1 MSQDYQ
7 SSDYAETSVV
17 EAALDAQLRKLPS
30 RVSCT
35 IDFGADGKHFGL
47 MTVPH
52 SRNES
57 AWGSIQIPIICARSG
72 SGPTLLFTAGLHG
85 DEYEGPIALMK
96 LARDLDPAAL
106 QGRVIITPTLNMPA
120 IRSATRLSPI
130 DGRNMNRVF
139 PGNRD
144 GTVTEVL
151 AHYVHT
157 ELLPMADAV
166 IDFHAGG
173 KTLDFVPSAVMH
185 YLDDAMLMDRT
196 LAAVK
201 AFGAPVGLILRE
213 LDSQGMLDTA
223 VEDMRKL
230 FISTELGG
238 SGTSTARSVAIAER
252 GVYNLL
258 SHFGVTEGR
267 IETPDVPDRTP
278 TRMMQTPD
286 GDCFTLVK
294 HAGILEMTVDLGAWV
309 EEGQV
314 LGRIHDY
321 EEPALPPVPY
331 HARKSGMLLAR
342 HAPGIIQ
349 RGDCMAVI
357 ATDIPASGPADL
369 YDQ

>member
-1 MSQDYQ
+1 MSEDY
-7 SSDYAETSVV
+7 SETSVV
-17 EAALDAQLRKLPS
+17 EAALDAQLRKMPS

-57 AWGSIQIPIICARSG
+57 AWGSIQIPIICARNG

-96 LARDLDPAAL
+96 LARDLDPGAL
-106 QGRVIITPTLNMPA
+106 QGRVIITPTLNLPA
-120 IRSATRLSPI
+120 IRAATRLSPI

-144 GTVTEVL
+144 GTVTEVI

-166 IDFHAGG
+166 VDIHSGG

-185 YLDDAMLMDRT
+185 YLDDSMLMDRT

-213 LDSQGMLDTA
+213 LDNQGMLDTA

-238 SGTSTARSVAIAER
+238 SGTSTARSITIAER
-252 GVYNLL
+252 GLKNLL
-258 SHFGVTEGR
+258 RHFRLVEGKV
-267 IETPDVPDRTP
+267 ETPEAAGHPP

-294 HAGILEMTVDLGAWV
+294 HAGILEMTVDLGAAV
-309 EEGQV
+309 EEGQL

-321 EEPALPPVPY
+321 EEPAQPPVPY
-331 HARKSGMLLAR
+331 YARKSGMLLSR
-342 HAPGIIQ
+342 HAPGLIQ

-357 ATDIPASGPADL
+357 ATDIPPSGPADL
-369 YDQ
+369 YEQG